1 MILTV
6 FLFALMIGSFLN
18 VCIYRIPRNES
29 IAFPGSHCTACGK
42 PIKAYDLIPVLS
54 FLFLHGKCRM
64 CKEPISIR
72 YPLVELIT
80 GILIAAQAWRFGMTI
95 EFFLYAAMTAVLI
108 VVTMIDLDLQII
120 PDRLVAALG
129 ILSLLYLFLV
139 RFPRYGVSA
148 LYNSAIGFVLGGL
161 FFLLIAI
168 VSNGGMGGGDIKL
181 MAMLG
186 LWFGWQKLL
195 VLMFLTFIGGAI
207 ISLFLLLLKV
217 KKMKDG
223 IPFGPFIAFAAYIVS
238 MFGDKIIAWY
248 VGILI

>member
-1 MILTV
+1 MVFII

-72 YPLVELIT
+72 YPLVELTT
-80 GILIAAQAWRFGMTI
+80 GMLIAVQAWWFGI
-95 EFFLYAAMTAVLI
+95 NAEFFLYAAMTAVLI
-108 VVTMIDLDLQII
+108 VITMIDLDLQII
-120 PDRLVAALG
+120 PDRLVVVLG
-129 ILSLLYLFLV
+129 ILSLLHLFLV
-139 RFPRYGVSA
+139 RVPQYGIGA
-148 LYNSAIGFVLGGL
+148 IYNSAIGFVIGGL

-181 MAMLG
+181 MAVLG

-207 ISLFLLLLKV
+207 ISVFLLLLKV

-238 MFGDKIIAWY
+238 IFGSGIIVWY
-248 VGILI
+248 LNI